1 MGGIQEAAEAFH
13 ENIVAGEK
21 GGDEI
26 ERLPTGRDDT
36 PENEDGRDPTEVS
49 DDEEV
54 GESEESEEEDS
65 EDSEDE
71 EGDEEADEAESQLD
85 LEAKVKVTVDG
96 EQTEVPL
103 KEAIDGYIRQET
115 FHRRLNQVRDVALEL
130 NGIRQEVNNDRARY
144 VQGLAVLEDQLQSL
158 TPREPD
164 WATEFQKDPV
174 AAGQLRVQWDEYNKQ
189 VAAIRQERERVLME
203 QERIQQHSFQSWV
216 QEQQRQ
222 MLNDNPEW
230 NDQKQWDADKKAMAK
245 VALEAGYSQEEINQI
260 FDARQLKILKMAAK
274 YARIQANK
282 PKPGD
287 SKTIS
292 KPGRRS
298 DGGASRTPPK
308 SVPRN
313 VAERLARTGSTR
325 DAAALFENI
334 LARED

>member
-13 ENIVAGEK
+13 ENIVEGEK
-21 GGDEI
+21 GGGAP
-26 ERLPTGRDDT
+26 ERLSTGRDD
-36 PENEDGRDPTEVS
+36 EEAVNGHDVDQEVG

-54 GESEESEEEDS
+54 GEEEADEEA

-71 EGDEEADEAESQLD
+71 EGDEKADEEESTGLD
-85 LEAKVKVTVDG
+85 LEAKVKVTIDG
-96 EQTEVPL
+96 EQAEVPL

-115 FHRRLNQVRDVALEL
+115 FHRRLNQVRDVAYEL
-130 NGIRQEVNNDRARY
+130 NGIRQEVNADRERY
-144 VQGLAVLEDQLQSL
+144 VKGLAALEDQLKSL
-158 TPREPD
+158 TPKEPD
-164 WATEFQKDPV
+164 WATEFQRDPV
-174 AAGQLRVQWDEYNKQ
+174 AAGQLRVQWDEYNRQ
-189 VAAIRQERERVLME
+189 VAAIQQERQRA
-203 QERIQQHSFQSWV
+203 S
-216 QEQQRQ
+216 QEQQQTQQQAFQGWVQDQLRQ

-230 NDQKQWDADKKAMAK
+230 NDPKQWDADKKAMTK
-245 VALEAGYSQEEINQI
+245 VALEAGYTAEEVAQI
-260 FDARQLKILKMAAK
+260 YDARQMRILKMAAK

-287 SKTIS
+287 SKVVS

-308 SVPRN
+308 SQPRN

-325 DAAALFENI
+325 DAAALFEHI